1 MMSLACFRGADGEG
15 SLENIREA
23 EGDGQKLTIAHF
35 MPWSGMGGVEIAT
48 LRLTAATR
56 NKFRHVAFCLHDA
69 TSLID
74 AFKELGIETVIY
86 DPPQPSLRHASK
98 FYKESLAVARQLRQ
112 VGTDVVHFSDEKAA
126 THNSL
131 AALLAGSRRVSHFR
145 VSYPSLSLRE
155 RLSLLPIQSFIFVSK
170 EAKQTFA
177 ISLPESKAR
186 VVYDAI
192 EVPADD
198 LSGGTAAVRHELG
211 IPDGCPV
218 VGVVARVSR
227 QKDYFTLADSAVE
240 ILAKHPNT
248 RFLIAGDNSLVDLN
262 RSHYEEV
269 AKKLEELGI
278 ADSFIFTGHRADVPR
293 LIAAMDICVLS
304 THREGFPLSILETM
318 AMRKPVIATAVGGI
332 PEIIQPGVTGYLHEH
347 GNSKELADAIMTL
360 IEDPEKA
367 KRFGAAGA
375 EHVRQNFSLQGFIDE
390 ISKAY
395 SDVMHK

>member
-1 MMSLACFRGADGEG
+1 MEDVKEAGEDG
-15 SLENIREA
+15 R
-23 EGDGQKLTIAHF
+23 KLTIAHF

-74 AFKELGIETVIY
+74 AFKKSGIETVIY
-86 DPPQPSLRHASK
+86 TPPQPSLRHASR
-98 FYKESLAVARQLRQ
+98 FYKESLAVARQIRQ
-112 VGTDVVHFSDEKAA
+112 VGADVVHFSDEKAA

-131 AALLAGSRRVSHFR
+131 AALLAHTRRVCHFR
-145 VSYPSLSLRE
+145 VSYPSLPLRE
-155 RLSLLPIQSFIFVSK
+155 RLCLLPIQSFIFVSK
-170 EAKQTFA
+170 EAKDTFA

-192 EVPADD
+192 EIPADD
-198 LSGGTAAVRHELG
+198 MSAGTAVVRRELG
-211 IPDGCPV
+211 IPEGAPV

-227 QKDYFTLADSAVE
+227 QKDYFTLANAAVE
-240 ILAKHPNT
+240 VLAKHPNA
-248 RFLIAGDNSLVDLN
+248 RFLIVGDNSLVDLN

-269 AKKLEELGI
+269 ARKLQELGI
-278 ADSFIFTGHRADVPR
+278 ADNFIFTGHRTDVPR
-293 LIAAMDICVLS
+293 LIAAMDLCVLC

-318 AMRKPVIATAVGGI
+318 AMRKPVIATSVGGI
-332 PEIIQPGVTGYLHEH
+332 PEIIQPDVTGYLHEH
-347 GNSKELADAIMTL
+347 GNGKELADAIMAL

-390 ISKAY
+390 ISKVY